1 MVHGLTYST
10 VILDT
15 FGVLSSFNFA
25 DKIWEKY
32 EQYAIPKIEDATLK
46 IRGSVF
52 YIKDISPKQA
62 EKELKSLNQLIPI
75 LHQFQ
80 EVFESNNNREFKRL
94 KKTVLEFFEALDLLH
109 DNLQDVAKM
118 YSSYQQSIPV
128 LAEDWDRSED
138 DHWDNY

>member
-46 IRGSVF
+46 VRGSMF
-52 YIKDISPKQA
+52 YIKDMSPKQA

-80 EVFESNNNREFKRL
+80 GVFEANDNHDFKRF

-109 DNLQDVAKM
+109 DNLQDVAQVH
-118 YSSYQQSIPV
+118 SSYKQSIPV
-128 LAEDWDRSED
+128 LADDWDSRED
-138 DHWDNY
+138 NHWDNY